1 MDISK
6 IVSDSLE
13 KSLKQVADGKFDNS
27 IVNDDPSMSELARQD
42 DMLMNYTNIL
52 LETYHTELKK
62 ELSKHGIE
70 I

>member
-6 IVSDSLE
+6 IVSDSIDQ
-13 KSLKQVADGKFDNS
+13 SLKQVAGGKFNNI
-27 IVNDDPSMSELARQD
+27 IVNDPNMSELAGQD
-42 DMLMNYTNIL
+42 AMLMNYTNIL
-52 LETYHTELKK
+52 LETYHKELKK

>member
-6 IVSDSLE
+6 IVSDSID
-13 KSLKQVADGKFDNS
+13 KSLKQVADKKFDN
-27 IVNDDPSMSELARQD
+27 IVVDDPTISELASQD
-42 DMLMNYTNIL
+42 AMLMNYTNIL
-52 LETYHTELKK
+52 LATYHKELKK

>member
-6 IVSDSLE
+6 IVNDSID
-13 KSLKQVADGKFDNS
+13 KCAKQVADGEFNN
-27 IVNDDPSMSELARQD
+27 IVAEDPNMSALVGQD
-42 DMLMNYTNIL
+42 AMLMNYANIL
-52 LETYHTELKK
+52 LATYHKELKK

>member
-6 IVSDSLE
+6 IINDSID
-13 KSLKQVADGKFDNS
+13 KSLKQVTDGKFDN
-27 IVNDDPSMSELARQD
+27 IVDDDPNMSELAGQNA
-42 DMLMNYTNIL
+42 MLMNYTNIL
-52 LETYHTELKK
+52 LETYHKELKK

>member
-6 IVSDSLE
+6 IINDSID
-13 KSLKQVADGKFDNS
+13 KSLKQVTDGKFDN
-27 IVNDDPSMSELARQD
+27 IVDDDPNMSEHAGQNA
-42 DMLMNYTNIL
+42 MLMNYTNIL
-52 LETYHTELKK
+52 LETYHKELKK

>member
-6 IVSDSLE
+6 IVSDSID
-13 KSLKQVADGKFDNS
+13 KSLKQVADGKFNN
-27 IVNDDPSMSELARQD
+27 IVVDDPNLAKLAGQD
-42 DMLMNYTNIL
+42 AMLMSYSNIL
-52 LETYHTELKK
+52 LATYHKELKK